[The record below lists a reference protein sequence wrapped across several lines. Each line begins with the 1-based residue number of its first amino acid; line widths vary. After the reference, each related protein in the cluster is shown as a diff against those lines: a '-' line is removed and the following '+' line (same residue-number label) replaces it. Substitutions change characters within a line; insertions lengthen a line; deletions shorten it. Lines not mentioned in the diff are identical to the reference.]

1 MKYFIKLR
9 NLINYFTYLI
19 IDFFLPSEQ
28 KINLNTLL
36 IIRLDAIGDYLLFR
50 NYLSVIR
57 TSKKYKN
64 LLNAIASTL
73 HHWPEL
79 DRRVFIMTHYRGK
92 SREAVA
98 GSLNLEEKEI
108 DIILKHC
115 DRQLHTA
122 LRDYKAG
129 NRSDLNISGLA
140 ACG

>member
-1 MKYFIKLR
+1 M
-9 NLINYFTYLI
+9 
-19 IDFFLPSEQ
+19 
-28 KINLNTLL
+28 
-36 IIRLDAIGDYLLFR
+36 
-50 NYLSVIR
+50 LSVN

-73 HHWPEL
+73 HHWPER
-79 DRRVFIMTHYRGK
+79 DRRVFVMTHYRGK

-98 GSLNLEEKEI
+98 GALHLEEKEI

-122 LRDYKAG
+122 LRGYKAG
-129 NRSDLNISGLA
+129 NRSDLNIPGLA